1 MKKEMVKSKTFN
13 LVLLLS
19 AFMVTA
25 ATAAVP
31 ETEGN
36 EIAANIKARH
46 RVLVVGMNDNVISN
60 YFTKDMLAEGT
71 GISEDSICAV
81 YNNVIESGL
90 VATTRKERSAFDF
103 VASTG
108 MSDGWTA
115 ITKLV
120 RIEGEDGKAAAD
132 LSTVNVDKLRNLLE
146 EANAAYLLVLDA
158 HYMKYQESPFKT
170 LFHYVNYSLYDAG
183 KRKLAQG
190 SNYFTSINPQSR
202 MQMMKSSRKSA
213 EKIVEMVENTLD

>member
-1 MKKEMVKSKTFN
+1 MKKEMGKRKVFSLT
-13 LVLLLS
+13 LLS
-19 AFMVTA
+19 VFAVTSMM
-25 ATAAVP
+25 AAVP

-36 EIAANIKARH
+36 EAAENVKAH

-71 GISEDSICAV
+71 GISEDSICVV

-90 VATTRKERSAFDF
+90 MTTARKERSALDF
-103 VASTG
+103 VAPIETLN
-108 MSDGWTA
+108 GWTA
-115 ITKLV
+115 ITKFA
-120 RIEGEDGKAAAD
+120 RIEGEDDKASAD
-132 LSTVNVDKLRNLLE
+132 LSTVNADKLRSLLE
-146 EANAAYLLVLDA
+146 EAGAAYLLVLDA
-158 HYMKYQESPFKT
+158 HYMKYQEAPFKT

-202 MQMMKSSRKSA
+202 AQMMKSSRKST
-213 EKIVEMVENTLD
+213 EKIVEMIEKTLD

>member
-1 MKKEMVKSKTFN
+1 MKMRKEKSKVFC
-13 LVLLLS
+13 LALLLS
-19 AFMVTA
+19 ASAVTA
-25 ATAAVP
+25 LAAAP

-36 EIAANIKARH
+36 EAARDAKSR

-90 VATTRKERSAFDF
+90 AATARKERKAFDF
-103 VASTG
+103 VAPAG
-108 MSDGWTA
+108 MSGGWTA

-120 RIEGEDGKAAAD
+120 RIEGEDDKAAAD
-132 LSTVNVDKLRNLLE
+132 LSMVNADKLRGLLDK
-146 EANAAYLLVLDA
+146 AGAAYLLVLDA
-158 HYMKYQESPFKT
+158 HYMKYQETPFKT
-170 LFHYVNYSLYDAG
+170 LFHYVNYSLYDAD

-190 SNYFTSINPQSR
+190 SNYFTSINPQSKA
-202 MQMMKSSRKSA
+202 QMMKSSRKSA
-213 EKIVEMVENTLD
+213 EKIVEMVEKALD